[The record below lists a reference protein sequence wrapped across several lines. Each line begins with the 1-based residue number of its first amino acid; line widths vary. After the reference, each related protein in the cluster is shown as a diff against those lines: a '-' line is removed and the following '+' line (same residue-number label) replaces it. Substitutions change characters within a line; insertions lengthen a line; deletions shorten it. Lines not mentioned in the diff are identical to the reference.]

1 MIAFVLFGLIFVMY
15 QAKEELNSYHY
26 SSFALLS
33 MGVFDSFHAVVFPG
47 DLFVWLHSLAVFFG
61 GSFFALVWLEKSNI
75 SRKNYLLFP
84 LVIFM
89 ISLMVSLVSLLY
101 PQIIPKM
108 LTQEGE
114 FTKFANLLNV
124 FGGTLFIISSL
135 YFIKEYLRT
144 FDFDALLFAGH
155 TMLFGSAGI
164 LFFFSSMWD
173 MQWWLWHFLRFF
185 AYLIAIYFMLET
197 FYGFVRNLKE
207 TKNELKK
214 QNSKLDSS
222 VKLLSEYKKAI
233 FEGNIISVADLNG
246 NIVYVNEEFEKISGY
261 TKEELL
267 GKPHSIFRHPQTPK
281 ETFKDLWKTIQANKS
296 WKGLIKNIKKDGTS
310 FYTKITV
317 IPITDTNNTILEYL
331 ALREDVTELV
341 ESQNE
346 LKKTSLPIS

>member
-1 MIAFVLFGLIFVMY
+1 
-15 QAKEELNSYHY
+15 
-26 SSFALLS
+26 
-33 MGVFDSFHAVVFPG
+33 
-47 DLFVWLHSLAVFFG
+47 
-61 GSFFALVWLEKSNI
+61 
-75 SRKNYLLFP
+75 
-84 LVIFM
+84 
-89 ISLMVSLVSLLY
+89 
-101 PQIIPKM
+101 
-108 LTQEGE
+108 
-114 FTKFANLLNV
+114 
-124 FGGTLFIISSL
+124 
-135 YFIKEYLRT
+135 
-144 FDFDALLFAGH
+144 
-155 TMLFGSAGI
+155 
-164 LFFFSSMWD
+164 
-173 MQWWLWHFLRFF
+173 
-185 AYLIAIYFMLET
+185 MLET